1 MKRIIILLCT
11 LLFLGPPAVQG
22 ANEIRSFNAGAT
34 TCFAVVREIDGD
46 IFCPATNVFEVFGT
60 GARTMADYDI
70 AMVSKSGGM
79 WVGVMDTDISAG
91 YYYLITH
98 QQAGVNPVDT
108 DPAIWQE
115 YGYWTGTVWQPN
127 NYKTIEDKI
136 DIIAIDVAGLDGN
149 AMRGT
154 DGVSLVVPDVAGTAS
169 VLHGITD
176 GKIDTAKI
184 VIDTIAIDVAG
195 LDGAAMRGTNSANTV
210 VPDVAGTAASLHTTT
225 DGLISGLNDLSAAE
239 VNSEVDDA
247 LTEYDGPTDTE
258 MISYFSAL
266 NDITVND
273 ILTGIVEG
281 SYTVVQV
288 LRGLASVNMGLV
300 TGGNTTNI
308 VFRDL
313 GDTKNRVDTTVNS
326 VGNRTAITLDL
337 D

>member
-1 MKRIIILLCT
+1 MKRTIILSILLCS
-11 LLFLGPPAVQG
+11 LANA
-22 ANEIRSFNAGAT
+22 ANEIRAFIPGAT
-34 TCFAVVREIDGD
+34 ITFAVVREIDGD
-46 IFCPATNVFEVFGT
+46 VFYPATNVFEVWGT
-60 GARTMADYDI
+60 GARTAIDYGI

-149 AMRGT
+149 VMRGT

-195 LDGAAMRGTNSANTV
+195 LDGAAMASGFNVV
-210 VPDVAGTAASLHTTT
+210 VPDAAGTAATLHTTT

-258 MISYFSAL
+258 MILYFSAL